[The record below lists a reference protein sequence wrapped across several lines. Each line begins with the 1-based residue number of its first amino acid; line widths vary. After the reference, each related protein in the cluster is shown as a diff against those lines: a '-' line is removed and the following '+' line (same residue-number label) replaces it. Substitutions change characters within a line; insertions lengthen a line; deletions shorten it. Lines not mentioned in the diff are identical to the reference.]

1 MIRLPRLKKKQ
12 RLGLLNG
19 ISIESN
25 GVACAKVSTKNGLH
39 VKSSGFLPYE
49 DNEWQSAL
57 RRLISSERLYGEVYI
72 SLSDDF
78 YNLLLID
85 APDVPEAE
93 MADAIK
99 WKVKDVISQPLE
111 SVTIQY
117 FKLPEDAYRGRMN
130 MVYVAVADKAL
141 IQQIV
146 DTCEHKGLEI
156 RGITIKDLSL
166 SNLLFASGVTEG
178 ESTGMVSLGTSE
190 GQMRLLESGNL
201 YLARNLG
208 IGVDHLS
215 GLNEEALSDYD
226 RAQCDELMFDI
237 KRSLDYYE
245 SQLGKGLVN
254 RIILMPADVNNVR
267 LAGVLNEKLDVQV
280 QPWHWQFTENIS
292 HESES
297 PEILDHCISAI
308 GAVIGGWLED

>member
-12 RLGLLNG
+12 RMSLLNG

-39 VKSSGFLPYE
+39 VKSSAFLSY
-49 DNEWQSAL
+49 DDGEWQNAL
-57 RRLISSERLYGEVYI
+57 KRLISRERISGETYI

-99 WKVKDVISQPLE
+99 WKVKDVISQPLD
-111 SVTIQY
+111 SVTIQF

-130 MVYVAVADKAL
+130 MVYVAVAEKAL

-146 DTCEHKGLEI
+146 DICKNKGLEI
-156 RGITIKDLSL
+156 KGITIKDLSL
-166 SNLLFASGVTEG
+166 SNLLFASGVTENDG
-178 ESTGMVSLGTSE
+178 TGMVSLGAFE

-215 GLNEEALSDYD
+215 GLNEEELSDYD

-245 SQLGKGLVN
+245 SQLGKGLVS
-254 RIILMPADVNNVR
+254 RIILMPAEVNSVR
-267 LAGVLNEKLDVQV
+267 LASVLNEKLDVQV

-292 HESES
+292 HETESSEM
-297 PEILDHCISAI
+297 LDHSISAI